1 MRSLFYIFRAA
12 AMLSM
17 VAMPTHAVESYGN
30 PEDPVVAEVLGMQI
44 RAKDPL
50 EMQSVINQ
58 KLFQNYAKLNKIEA
72 SQEDIDLYIA
82 GIDRFMRDDRKK
94 NDARRAEIQQQLK
107 VGSLPAEQTKQL
119 QSELTTL
126 ESLHKFA
133 LEEDRE
139 KEQDPEAMH
148 KAMQPVAKAI
158 IEQWM
163 INKAL
168 YQQYGGRII
177 AQQLGPEPLDAIH
190 EYLKEQQKKG
200 AFKIL
205 EKSFEAPFWEYFVTD
220 SKHSFYK
227 QGSQEERQA
236 FDKPFWLQKQS
247 E

>member
-17 VAMPTHAVESYGN
+17 VATPTHAVESYGN

-44 RAKDPL
+44 RTKDPI